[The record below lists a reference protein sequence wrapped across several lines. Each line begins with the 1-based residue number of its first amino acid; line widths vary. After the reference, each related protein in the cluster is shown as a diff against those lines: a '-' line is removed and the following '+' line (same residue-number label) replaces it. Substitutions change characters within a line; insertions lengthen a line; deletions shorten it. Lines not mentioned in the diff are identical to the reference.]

1 MPGHLG
7 TTGAE
12 SVAGKASS
20 AIPAVVPEQEQ
31 GRGLSGAVANMKV
44 ARHKGRRASRRV
56 GSRASLRQLARAE
69 VDSYTRSV
77 PVQIRH
83 VVKEGSMGNEA
94 DCHG

>member
-1 MPGHLG
+1 MPGRLG

-69 VDSYTRSV
+69 VDS
-77 PVQIRH
+77 
-83 VVKEGSMGNEA
+83 
-94 DCHG
+94 